1 MKVTFYFLCLI
12 LFFSCGT
19 GARLHFQTEP
29 PRADIYVKPLD
40 SGEFKKIGVTPA
52 LIRSSDID
60 EKNGGSGPLY
70 VEFRKPGYKTKSIL
84 VTEMSAVDLTIDRS
98 LEVESG
104 LDDQR
109 NINWV
114 IDTMFEVKDLVQ
126 MRDFGK
132 AIKLIDNLKK
142 MVPQVAAVY
151 ELEGGVYFLQRQYKR
166 ALDSYRLAAR
176 YNPRNPE
183 NIRMRDLLEERLGE
197 KDSPSI
203 LQPQTLSGEAVKE

>member
-1 MKVTFYFLCLI
+1 MKWLKFLTLFLI
-12 LFFSCGT
+12 ASCST

-40 SGEFKKIGVTPA
+40 VGEFRKIGITPA
-52 LIRSSDID
+52 VIRSGDID
-60 EKNGGSGPLY
+60 EKNGGTGPLY
-70 VEFRKPGYKTKSIL
+70 VEFRKPGYKTKSMLI
-84 VTEMSAVDLTIDRS
+84 TEMSAVDLTVSRE

-104 LDDQR
+104 LDDQK

-126 MRDFGK
+126 RREFAK
-132 AIKLIDNLKK
+132 AMQQIERLKK

-151 ELEGGVYFLQRQYKR
+151 ELEGGIFFLQSKFHD
-166 ALDSYRLAAR
+166 ALKSFRLAAR

-183 NIRMRDLLEERLGE
+183 IIRMRDLLEDRLGE
-197 KDSPSI
+197 NKAPALI
-203 LQPQTLSGEAVKE
+203 KPENFKN